1 MNRILLKLNSLLRR
15 RWFFLTGFLL
25 AFISANQ
32 DLISQVYPKSE
43 MRAVWIATVNNID
56 WPSKPNL
63 SVDDQKKEMIQLL
76 DIMKQFNLNT
86 VVFQI
91 RPAADA
97 YYSSSLEP
105 WAQWLTGQQGRVPEP
120 FYDPLE
126 FVIDECRKRGL
137 DIHAWL
143 NPYRAITDTTNIT
156 AINHITRTHPE
167 WFLTYGRT
175 VYFDPALPQT
185 RDYFA
190 SVVSDVVRR
199 YDIDAIH
206 MDDYFY
212 PYRIAKVNFP
222 DDSSFVKYSRG
233 YSPEQ
238 KDEWRRENVNIIIKQ
253 LSDSIKAIKPWVEF
267 GISPF
272 GVWRN
277 VVKDPAG
284 SETKA
289 GVTNY
294 DDLFADILLW
304 QKNGW
309 IDYITPQIY
318 WHIGFKVADY
328 TVLSDW
334 WSRNTYGCRL
344 YIGQAPYRIGRKVS
358 AKEWR
363 TSKEIVRQIKLNRTF
378 PNISGSMFFSAK
390 VFRNNPLRLKEKI
403 KRDLYRYPSLAP
415 SNNRITPVIP
425 CRPSETLLSVNEGS
439 IHLSWEKEYNTKKFV
454 IYKFRKGKPADMNN
468 PENIFLVTSET
479 SVSFPAGKAS
489 DVSKYSYFITSL
501 SQTNTESEPEYF
513 NIISPDK

>member
-1 MNRILLKLNSLLRR
+1 MNDISYNLLNTSKMIRLFPGAFLLIFMTITPDLNS
-15 RWFFLTGFLL
+15 
-25 AFISANQ
+25 
-32 DLISQVYPKSE
+32 QVHPKNE

-56 WPSKPNL
+56 WPSTPNL
-63 SVDDQKKEMIQLL
+63 SVDEQKKEMTDLL
-76 DIMKQFNLNT
+76 EIIKQYNLNT

-97 YYSSSLEP
+97 YYSSSIEP
-105 WAQWLTGQQGRVPEP
+105 WAQWLNGKQGKAPDP

-126 FVIDECRKRGL
+126 FVIGECRKRGL

-143 NPYRAITDTTNIT
+143 NPYRAVTDTANFTSPD
-156 AINHITRTHPE
+156 HITRLHPE

-175 VYFDPALPQT
+175 VYFDPGLPQT
-185 RDYFA
+185 RDYVA
-190 SVVSDVVRR
+190 NVVSDIVRR

-212 PYRIAKVNFP
+212 PYRISNVSFP
-222 DDSSFVKYSRG
+222 DDSSFNSYPRG
-233 YSPEQ
+233 YSTGQ
-238 KDEWRRENVNIIIKQ
+238 RDDWRRDNVNLIIKQ

-277 VVKDPAG
+277 QEKDPGG
-284 SETKA
+284 SGTKA

-318 WHIGFKVADY
+318 WHRGFTIADY
-328 TVLSDW
+328 TILTGW

-344 YIGQAPYRIGRKVS
+344 YIGQAPYRIGRKAS
-358 AKEWR
+358 AREWR
-363 TSKEIVRQIKLNRTF
+363 TSKEIAGQVKLNRTF
-378 PNISGSMFFSAK
+378 PNVNGSMFFSAK
-390 VFRNNPLRLKEKI
+390 VFRNNPLHLKE
-403 KRDLYRYPSLAP
+403 RLTRTLYRYPSLPP
-415 SNNRITPVIP
+415 SNNVILPVIP
-425 CRPSETLLSVNEGS
+425 QRPSEAKLTVNNGL
-439 IHLSWEKEYNTKKFV
+439 IQLSWEKGQNTKNFI
-454 IYKFRKGKPADMNN
+454 IYKFRRERPADLNN

-479 SVSFPAGKAS
+479 NTSFVMNNKN
-489 DVSKYSYFITSL
+489 DVSKYSYFITAQ
-501 SQTNTESEPEYF
+501 SQTNTESDPEYF
-513 NIISPDK
+513 NRGEQ